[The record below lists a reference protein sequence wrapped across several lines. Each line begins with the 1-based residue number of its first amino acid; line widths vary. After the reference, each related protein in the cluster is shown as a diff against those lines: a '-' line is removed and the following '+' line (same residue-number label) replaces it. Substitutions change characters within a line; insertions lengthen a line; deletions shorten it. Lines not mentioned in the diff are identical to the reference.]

1 MLVRYHLLITHP
13 AIDIEAEYT
22 LLMLL
27 EGLLEL
33 NPIGRGPQTTL
44 ITLDYRTLIN
54 KEIESISN
62 NFDVLC

>member
-1 MLVRYHLLITHP
+1 MLVSYHLLIPRP

-33 NPIGRGPQTTL
+33 NPRPSDHPYYFGL
-44 ITLDYRTLIN
+44 
-54 KEIESISN
+54 
-62 NFDVLC
+62 